1 MVGGGVG
8 GGERVGPQEV
18 VNEKIYI
25 FLRILAK
32 QNMHK
37 EDTRR
42 ICAGNTITDQ
52 LWSEL
57 QVQIGNKTWFKTVV
71 G

>member
-1 MVGGGVG
+1 MVGEVG

-18 VNEKIYI
+18 VNAKIYI

-57 QVQIGNKTWFKTVV
+57 QVQIENKTWFKTVV